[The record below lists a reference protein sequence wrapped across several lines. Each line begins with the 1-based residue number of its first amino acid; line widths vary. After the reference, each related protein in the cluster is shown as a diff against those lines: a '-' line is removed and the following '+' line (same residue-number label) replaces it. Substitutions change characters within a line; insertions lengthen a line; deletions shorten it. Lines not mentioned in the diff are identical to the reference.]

1 MGQWLWGPC
10 PQPLGLP
17 MAPWLECRLPTAHV
31 VLSTSPALSC
41 PASCLPAGLPSLAS
55 VSTSPCCVQA
65 VPAPPACVLSQL
77 CWRAGSLTRLLLT
90 WLLGA
95 AFSVLPPGGPLRAS
109 LFLSCHGVFVF
120 VDFVPCLTVRSSR
133 AGPWSVFIPSCSK
146 RARGVSTQGCFHVWS
161 G

>member
-17 MAPWLECRLPTAHV
+17 MAPGLECRLPTAHV
-31 VLSTSPALSC
+31 VLSTLPASSC

-55 VSTSPCCVQA
+55 VCASHCCVQA
-65 VPAPPACVLSQL
+65 VPAPP
-77 CWRAGSLTRLLLT
+77 AGSLTRLLLT
-90 WLLGA
+90 WLLGV
-95 AFSVLPPGGPLRAS
+95 AFSVLLPGGPLRAP

-120 VDFVPCLTVRSSR
+120 VDFVPRLTVRSST
-133 AGPWSVFIPSCSK
+133 AGPWSVFIPSCSEHT
-146 RARGVSTQGCFHVWS
+146 RGVSTQGCFHVWS